1 MVFNSELLNNKVT
14 LKRMCFSSAFMTFN
28 PEVSLCA
35 MNAPANKPVL
45 LSEFS
50 REWICEI
57 EEYLRSYSQKPYVT
71 EAGGCVYIVIPSIYP
86 STTSC
91 IIFRMDIDPSIAL
104 RLINERGDLF
114 TLSDKISIS
123 PARIT
128 RRIGDEKEL
137 FFELCDVI

>member
-71 EAGGCVYIVIPSIYP
+71 EAEGCVYIVIPSKLSFLHPVVKMPIKAIKH
-86 STTSC
+86 
-91 IIFRMDIDPSIAL
+91 IIFFFIFQSFLELDHIPFHPKGYI
-104 RLINERGDLF
+104 LI
-114 TLSDKISIS
+114 
-123 PARIT
+123 
-128 RRIGDEKEL
+128 
-137 FFELCDVI
+137 FF